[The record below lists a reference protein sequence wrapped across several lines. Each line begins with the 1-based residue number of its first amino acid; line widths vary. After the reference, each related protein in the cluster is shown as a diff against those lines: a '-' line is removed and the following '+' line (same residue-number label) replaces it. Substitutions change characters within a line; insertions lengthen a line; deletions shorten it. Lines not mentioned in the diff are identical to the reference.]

1 MKIACIVLGAIAILL
16 GIAFIVIVSVD
27 KKKR

>member
-1 MKIACIVLGAIAILL
+1 MKIACIVLCAIAVLP

-27 KKKR
+27 KKER